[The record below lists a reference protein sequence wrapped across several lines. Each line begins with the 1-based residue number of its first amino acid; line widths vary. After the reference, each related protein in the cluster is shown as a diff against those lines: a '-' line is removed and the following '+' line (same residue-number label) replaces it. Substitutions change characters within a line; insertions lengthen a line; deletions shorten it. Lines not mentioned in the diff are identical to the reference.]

1 MSRDLALSVAEASH
15 GAGAPREASVT
26 LADLALAVRTSPAVS
41 APYDVTLIASDDDH
55 AIGRCG
61 NLLVVLWIR
70 ETRPEAVR
78 RVGDA
83 LRSLS
88 RERGELVGL
97 MQVALPGAKGPES
110 DARDALIELVR
121 GGKGVIAVSAVVYP
135 GEGFL
140 MAAARAFVSGVAM
153 LARPGFPHMVFPSR
167 GEASDWLARL
177 LPKSGGRFWTS
188 REVLAAI
195 EDAVARVSPQPPRI
209 AALSRT

>member
-1 MSRDLALSVAEASH
+1 M
-15 GAGAPREASVT
+15 T
-26 LADLALAVRTSPAVS
+26 LAEPPAAVRTSPAVT

-70 ETRPEAVR
+70 ETRPESVR

-110 DARDALIELVR
+110 DAREALIELVR
-121 GGKGVIAVSAVVYP
+121 GGKGVIVASAVVYP

-167 GEASDWLARL
+167 SEASDWLSRL
-177 LPKSGGRFWTS
+177 LPKSNGRAWTS
-188 REVLAAI
+188 RDVLGAI
-195 EDAVARVSPQPPRI
+195 EDAVSRVSTQPPRV
-209 AALSRT
+209 AAFSRT